1 MIPCFLKKFLGMRS
15 FLAINLIVLFF
26 LSLSFGRTFLRNASI
41 QNEINVLEAEKAE
54 LSLNNISLLDLAQQ
68 LQTKF
73 YVEKEGRKKYGLQKD
88 GEKLVIVGETEV
100 LVVGEDVENILSEEE
115 AIAQALEIVPNPR
128 RWWWYFFDRSSFEEL
143 AYGGD

>member
-41 QNEINVLEAEKAE
+41 QNEINVLEGEKAE